1 VAAPVPRRTR
11 HRAQRF
17 SGGGNDHADFA
28 LTAPRELL
36 RDLDVDQVGAELY
49 ALVERLYPIC
59 RSITGDGVRT
69 TLRILQETVPLEIV
83 EVPTGTKAF
92 DWVVPQEWNIRDAYV
107 EDASGRRVVDFQ
119 QHNLHVVNYSVPV
132 DETFTLEDL
141 RPHLH
146 SLPEQPDL
154 IPYRTSYYAPTW
166 GFCLRHNDLKAL
178 PDGDYR
184 VRIDSSLEDGHL
196 TYGECVV
203 AGDSPDEVLVS
214 AHVCHPSLANDNL
227 SGVAVASLLAT
238 RLNGMRLRHTYRFVF
253 APGTIGALTWLAR
266 NPDAAMRIKHGL
278 VLTCVGD
285 AGGCTYKRSRR
296 GSAEVDR
303 GIENVLRHAR
313 ADSTVVDFSPYGY
326 DERQYCSPGFNLPVG
341 CLMRTPWGQFPEY
354 HTSADNLELVRPEA
368 LADSFATIL
377 AAFTALE
384 ENRRYLNTSPF
395 GEPQLG
401 RRGLYRLMG
410 GDATESVDELGVLRV
425 LNLSD
430 GRHDLLDVAAHADLP
445 FAEVSRAAQAL
456 LDAELLREAGP
467 GETIDPPLMPPA
479 AP

>member
-1 VAAPVPRRTR
+1 VAAAVPRRTR
-11 HRAQRF
+11 HRAQRPT
-17 SGGGNDHADFA
+17 GQGNDDADFA

-36 RDLDVDQVGAELY
+36 RALDVDEVGAELY

-69 TLRILQETVPLEIV
+69 TLRMLQETAPLEIV

-132 DETFTLEDL
+132 DGTFTLEEL

-166 GFCLRHNDLKAL
+166 GFCLRHNDLLAL
-178 PDGDYR
+178 PDGDYH

-196 TYGECVV
+196 TYGECVL
-203 AGDSPDEVLVS
+203 AGESADEVLVS

-227 SGVAVASLLAT
+227 SGVAVASLLAS

-266 NPDAAMRIKHGL
+266 NPDAAARIKHGL

-285 AGGCTYKRSRR
+285 AGGSTYKRSRR
-296 GSAEVDR
+296 GNAEVDR
-303 GIENVLRHAR
+303 AVENVLRHAR
-313 ADSTVVDFSPYGY
+313 ADSTVLDFSPYGY
-326 DERQYCSPGFNLPVG
+326 DERQYCSPGFDLPVG

-368 LADSFATIL
+368 LADSFATVL
-377 AAFTALE
+377 SAFAALE

-410 GDATESVDELGVLRV
+410 GDATESVDELALLWV

-430 GRHDLLDVAAHADLP
+430 GRHDLVDVAARADLP
-445 FAEVSRAAQAL
+445 FADVSRAAQAL
-456 LDAELLREAGP
+456 LDAELLREAGRK
-467 GETIDPPLMPPA
+467 ETIEPPLIPPA